1 MRLKNQMTAPQPTI
15 FTSHLYNQ
23 DFYLWIETTAKQLK
37 EGRFSEVDL
46 ENLIEEIAS
55 MRRSEKNFTNPAM
68 LLLLQVSAN
77 LFVVK
82 IHLRE
87 LFLIY
92 SVGADSAIYAENL
105 TLLVK
110 EVLVLFQFLVA
121 VVLLLS

>member
-1 MRLKNQMTAPQPTI
+1 MTAPQPTI